1 MENKVLV
8 AYASTNGSTQ
18 EIAEAVAAEL
28 GKNGVMVDLQ
38 PMRKAQSLQEYR
50 AVVLGAPLYILHWHK
65 DALKFLSQH
74 RQALMERPVAIFASG
89 PSFKGDEAECQEV
102 RRQVKQELAK
112 FPWLT
117 PLEVEIMGG
126 RFDPA
131 KLRFPL
137 NLIPALRQMPAN
149 DLRDWSAIRSWASSL
164 AGKLQ
169 PVAPAPA
176 ASTLAASA
184 QVASV

>member
-18 EIAEAVAAEL
+18 EIAETIAAEL
-28 GKNGVMVDLQ
+28 GKNGVTVDLQ
-38 PMRKAQSLQEYR
+38 LMRKVQSLQEYR
-50 AVVLGAPLYILHWHK
+50 AVVLGAPLYIMHWHK
-65 DALKFLSQH
+65 EALKFLPRH

-102 RRQVKQELAK
+102 RRQIKQELAK

-117 PLEVEIMGG
+117 PLAVEIMGG

-131 KLRFPL
+131 KLHFPL
-137 NLIPALRQMPAN
+137 NLIPALKNMPAN
-149 DLRDWSAIRSWASSL
+149 DLRDWTAIRAWASDL

-169 PVAPAPA
+169 PA
-176 ASTLAASA
+176 ASS
-184 QVASV
+184 

>member
-1 MENKVLV
+1 MENRVLV

-28 GKNGVMVDLQ
+28 GKNGVTVDLQ
-38 PMRKAQSLQEYR
+38 PMRKVQSLQDYR
-50 AVVLGAPLYILHWHK
+50 AVVLGAPLYMFHWHK
-65 DALKFLSQH
+65 EALKFLPRH

-102 RRQVKQELAK
+102 HRQIKQELAK

-117 PLEVEIMGG
+117 PRAVEIMGG

-137 NLIPALRQMPAN
+137 NLIPALKRMPAN
-149 DLRDWSAIRSWASSL
+149 DLRDWTAIRGWASSL
-164 AGKLQ
+164 GGKLL
-169 PVAPAPA
+169 PA
-176 ASTLAASA
+176 ASLFE
-184 QVASV
+184 